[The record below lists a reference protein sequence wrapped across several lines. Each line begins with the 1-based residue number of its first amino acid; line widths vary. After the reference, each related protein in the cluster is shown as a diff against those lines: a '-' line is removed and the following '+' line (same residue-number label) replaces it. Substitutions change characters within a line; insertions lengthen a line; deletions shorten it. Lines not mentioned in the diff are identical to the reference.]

1 MLIRNPVRYGNGEL
15 HCAAA
20 DVTGLSGRRDIARRI
35 QARSGRSQAVADIA
49 TSGNKSEIV
58 NRCFV
63 DMVRLHSLSEARITC
78 ASDK

>member
-35 QARSGRSQAVADIA
+35 QARSGRSRAANVTVGSYAKISPGEPTVPCA
-49 TSGNKSEIV
+49 L
-58 NRCFV
+58 F
-63 DMVRLHSLSEARITC
+63 LASLGQ
-78 ASDK
+78 